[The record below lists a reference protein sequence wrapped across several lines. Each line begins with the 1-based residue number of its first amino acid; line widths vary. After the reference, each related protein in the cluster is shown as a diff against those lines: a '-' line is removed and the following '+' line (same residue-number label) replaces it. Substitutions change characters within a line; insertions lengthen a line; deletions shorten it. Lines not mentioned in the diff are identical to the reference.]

1 MSGLNYNG
9 ASFSKR
15 KVRRSFS
22 DIRGKKSKDF
32 SDKKTAMIQSEKKT
46 KNNCL
51 AFHSV
56 HKWNIRDIKICDGDV
71 NKNATSIKFALSQVF
86 RDYLILFTSSC

>member
-22 DIRGKKSKDF
+22 GIRGKKSKDF
-32 SDKKTAMIQSEKKT
+32 LDKKMLWSKVKKK